1 MQKLTKQQDRLL
13 NYLTNV
19 GSITSFNGL
28 SILGIFRTP
37 NRVSELKKMGYKI
50 DTQMVTVTNRW
61 GEQTKVAEYSLR
73 GE

>member
-1 MQKLTKQQDRLL
+1 MQKLTKQQERLL

-19 GSITSFNGL
+19 GSITSFKGL
-28 SILGIFRTP
+28 EILGIFRTP
-37 NRVSELKKMGYKI
+37 NRISELKQLGYNI

-61 GEQTKVAEYSLR
+61 GEKTKVANYSLR